1 MALALVSRF
10 IPVPPKNTTY
20 KWSCTQCFIL
30 RYSRC
35 VHLFLH
41 ENLTYGL
48 QRQGISSTKIAH
60 HFKENQLVLHRCF
73 HVCTLIALSFVNLE
87 FYKNLSYIIYMFEV
101 VFRTCNMK
109 NDLSPSSC
117 YHNLMTRTSVCAF
130 FSLLNLYS
138 HTSHKKS

>member
-1 MALALVSRF
+1 M
-10 IPVPPKNTTY
+10 
-20 KWSCTQCFIL
+20 
-30 RYSRC
+30 
-35 VHLFLH
+35 LH
-41 ENLTYGL
+41 T
-48 QRQGISSTKIAH
+48 
-60 HFKENQLVLHRCF
+60 CF

-87 FYKNLSYIIYMFEV
+87 FYKSLSYIIYMFEV